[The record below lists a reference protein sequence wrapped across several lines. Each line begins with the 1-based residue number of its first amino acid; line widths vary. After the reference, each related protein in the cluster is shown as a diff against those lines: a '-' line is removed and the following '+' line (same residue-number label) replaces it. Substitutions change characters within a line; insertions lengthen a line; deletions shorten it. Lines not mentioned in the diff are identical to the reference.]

1 MSKDKQLPS
10 LSAQELQEMKNLYAV
25 TVVSPPANSNTLRM
39 YRRLN
44 ELAAFAERK
53 RVRLMVDAEQT
64 YLVPFSQCF
73 FVTSCTGTCSLQSII
88 AFISCSGA

>member
-1 MSKDKQLPS
+1 
-10 LSAQELQEMKNLYAV
+10 
-25 TVVSPPANSNTLRM
+25 M

-64 YLVPFSQCF
+64 YLMPFPQCF
-73 FVTSCTGTCSLQSII
+73 L
-88 AFISCSGA
+88 